1 MRLNKKKNNKQIT
14 IKTTYGSLNW
24 TGPLVMS
31 ESTFKVCWHRKPCSM
46 LIQAFHQS
54 LSQQLG
60 LGLGIGPGNLFAKA
74 IRGY

>member
-1 MRLNKKKNNKQIT
+1 
-14 IKTTYGSLNW
+14 
-24 TGPLVMS
+24 MS